1 MKEILYD
8 WGGLNVWLFHLVNG
22 VRADWLDRFMLL
34 GTQLGEHTS
43 FAPILCLLLLAALFA
58 VPRAWSRQP
67 GNAETVSLL
76 WLSVIAVFA
85 FGYLL
90 DGAVLGWLKP
100 FLDFPRP
107 PLALGEANVHVVGE
121 LKLHHSFPSGHSSFA
136 MLVCASLWP
145 LGRYWRSG
153 GVFFLLWVGLS
164 RISLGAHFPADVLGG
179 FLLSLIIVL
188 LVRMAV
194 RRLVEFVGLVGAG
207 GANGDYANI
216 LR

>member
-8 WGGLNVWLFHLVNG
+8 WGGANVWLFHLVNG
-22 VRADWLDRFMLL
+22 LRADWLDRFMLL
-34 GTQLGEHTS
+34 GTQLGGHTS
-43 FAPILCLLLLAALFA
+43 FVPVLCLLLLAALFT
-58 VPRAWSRQP
+58 VPRAWRGQP
-67 GNAETVSLL
+67 GDAETVSLL
-76 WLSVIAVFA
+76 WLGVIAVFA

-107 PLALGEANVHVVGE
+107 PLALGAANVHVVGE

-145 LGRYWRSG
+145 LGRYWRGG
-153 GVFFLLWVGLS
+153 GVFFLIWVGLS
-164 RISLGAHFPADVLGG
+164 RISLGVHFPADVLGG
-179 FLLSLIIVL
+179 FLLSLAIVL
-188 LVRMAV
+188 AV
-194 RRLVEFVGLVGAG
+194 RAAVSRLVEWSEFV
-207 GANGDYANI
+207 GANGDYADI